1 MSKTHAVVAHE
12 HGGPEVLKWESVD
25 LAPPGDGE
33 VRVKHTA
40 VGLNFV
46 DTYNR
51 TGLYETKMPA
61 IFGNEAAGV
70 VEEIG
75 AGVAGFARGD
85 RVAYA
90 TANGGAYAES
100 RNVPARV
107 LVKIPDG
114 VDDRIAAATLLKGM
128 TAEYLLF
135 RTHALARG
143 ETILVTAAAGGVGSI
158 LCPWAKHLGATVIGA
173 VGSDAKAKLAREN
186 GCDHAILYRTEDMA
200 KRVGEITKGERVA
213 VVYDSVGK
221 DTFHGSLDCLRSRGL
236 MVTFGNAS
244 GPVGPI
250 DPRLLAT
257 KGSLFLTR
265 PVLGHYV
272 AKRADLEESAAR
284 LFDAIRSGVVKVR
297 VAQTYPL
304 RDAETAHRDLES
316 RKTTRSTVL
325 LP

>member
-12 HGGPEVLKWESVD
+12 HGGPEVLKWESVE
-25 LAPPGDGE
+25 LAPPAEGE

-40 VGLNFV
+40 IGLNFV
-46 DTYNR
+46 DTYHR
-51 TGLYETKMPA
+51 TGLYESKLPA

-75 AGVAGFARGD
+75 AGVSGFSRGD

-90 TANGGAYAES
+90 TASGGAYAES

-114 VDDRIAAATLLKGM
+114 VDDRVAAATLLKGV

-135 RTHALARG
+135 RTHAVARG

-158 LCPWAKHLGATVIGA
+158 LCPWAKNLGATVIGA
-173 VGSDAKAKLAREN
+173 VGSEEKAKLARDN
-186 GCDHAILYRTEDMA
+186 GCEHVVLYRTEDMP
-200 KRVGEITKGERVA
+200 KRVRALTGGEGVP

-221 DTFHGSLDCLRSRGL
+221 DTFHASLDCLRPRGL

-244 GPVGPI
+244 GPAPPI
-250 DPRLLAT
+250 DPRVLAT

-272 AKRADLEESAAR
+272 AKRAELEQAAAR
-284 LFDAIRSGVVKVR
+284 VFEAIRTGVVKAR
-297 VAQTYPL
+297 IAQTYPL
-304 RDAETAHRDLES
+304 RDAAAAHRDLEA
-316 RKTTRSTVL
+316 RKTTGSTVL